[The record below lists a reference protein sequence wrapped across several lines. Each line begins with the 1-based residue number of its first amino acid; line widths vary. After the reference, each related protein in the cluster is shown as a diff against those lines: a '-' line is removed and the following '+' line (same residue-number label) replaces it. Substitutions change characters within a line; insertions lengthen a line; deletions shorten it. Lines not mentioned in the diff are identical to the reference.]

1 MGSRSGWGF
10 LCSSGWGRVGRP
22 PCDDVFGGASL
33 VSPGEDGACW
43 RWWWSIEASLLLA
56 EVAYPG
62 SRPHSRVVEPQGKR
76 VSPLVEWCSHDTSTP
91 WMSSMAAAV
100 SCGACTAVIVW
111 MRASPCVGG
120 RCRRAVRRK
129 FAGVLYRWY
138 GCAGLVRRR
147 ALIANAARHTG
158 GAGMLCSCW

>member
-1 MGSRSGWGF
+1 MEVLGGSCVGSRSGWGF

-43 RWWWSIEASLLLA
+43 RWWWS
-56 EVAYPG
+56 
-62 SRPHSRVVEPQGKR
+62 
-76 VSPLVEWCSHDTSTP
+76 LVEWCSHDTSTP